1 MRITPPPPARQ
12 PTKENPTE
20 VGVSPGILPG
30 RRRPLIELLLMGYRP
45 YKTAPARF
53 EFWPTCYG
61 GLCSAD
67 LIPLSHAARWD
78 YNVNFWHGSVF
89 PFYKTGGAL
98 LFYQSARGAEV
109 RPALASWANAATAI
123 RLRGKGW
130 TSFSGTANPVKQA
143 PLPERAGL
151 LYGSAPDPAT
161 RRPLLERAGLPYGSA
176 DAAPTQS

>member
-1 MRITPPPPARQ
+1 
-12 PTKENPTE
+12 
-20 VGVSPGILPG
+20 
-30 RRRPLIELLLMGYRP
+30 MGAKPKR
-45 YKTAPARF
+45 KT
-53 EFWPTCYG
+53 
-61 GLCSAD
+61 
-67 LIPLSHAARWD
+67 
-78 YNVNFWHGSVF
+78 
-89 PFYKTGGAL
+89 
-98 LFYQSARGAEV
+98 YQSARGAKV

-176 DAAPTQS
+176 ADPLTRPSSCTFLLDPMRRYCNVPRGTGYSNALKRTEGHTGRKRTPPPSSQNR